1 MQRPSVF
8 DLKTIGQRGIKK
20 FPLFWI
26 AVLTGM
32 ASLLLMVGVLQ
43 YRWTRE
49 LSVAA
54 EARIGSTLQPLML
67 GWHLDFY
74 SELSAICVE
83 LQVGPDSGA
92 HDAWDDYLQRYAEW
106 NQSGASAEIREGVIG
121 NSELVREIYDWQ
133 TSAPGNPALLRL
145 NPKGKTLDAVSVPP
159 ELETLLVRLQS
170 NSANL
175 RMALRA
181 WEYQPFAENGHPA
194 ENNRPSTIGLRT
206 NALAGWQLDDSI
218 PALVHPVLH
227 HSNPFNSQTPVG
239 RVAVDWL
246 VVVLNLDYI
255 QKEILPSLTTRYFT
269 GSDGL
274 EYKVAVI
281 DEGKIPRRLIYS
293 SDVAFPSGNGDTF
306 DSEMNIF
313 GPPPESIAG
322 RYWQSSKNDESL
334 EWRKFLAPVWFP
346 VIQYA
351 SHEEPWMLLL
361 EHRTGPLQAVAK
373 SIWRRNLMTGG
384 VVLLL
389 LTVGMT
395 LVLFASR
402 RAQML
407 AKLQIDFVAAVSHE
421 LLTPLAAI
429 YCTGENFMDGLV
441 RTEADAIAHGS
452 IITGQARQLT
462 DMVRQILLF
471 ASTQNG
477 TIRYSLRPLQVSDIL
492 DSVSKNVLMLVE
504 GNGFTVEQDIPAGL
518 PDVMGDQSALA
529 QCIQNLILNA
539 VKYSG
544 KSRWIG
550 ISASVQELKN
560 HRNEIQISVQ
570 DHGTGISSSDLP
582 HVFEPFFRSPSAV
595 DAQIHGTGL
604 GLAVAKRIAN
614 AMGGNLTVVSE
625 VGLGSTFTLHLPVQ
639 WRVDR
644 VLAVTVPE
652 SIQGRRNE

>member
-1 MQRPSVF
+1 
-8 DLKTIGQRGIKK
+8 
-20 FPLFWI
+20 
-26 AVLTGM
+26 
-32 ASLLLMVGVLQ
+32 
-43 YRWTRE
+43 
-49 LSVAA
+49 
-54 EARIGSTLQPLML
+54 ML

-92 HDAWDDYLQRYAEW
+92 HDAWNDYLQRYAEW
-106 NQSGASAEIREGVIG
+106 NQAGGGNEVPDGVIA

-133 TSAPGNPALLRL
+133 TSSPGNPELLRL
-145 NPKGKTLDAVSVPP
+145 NPKAKTLDAVSVPP
-159 ELETLLVRLQS
+159 ELQTLLVRLQS

-181 WEYQPFAENGHPA
+181 WEFQPAGEIGHPE
-194 ENNRPSTIGLRT
+194 ENNRPFTIGLRT

-227 HSNPFNSQTPVG
+227 HSDPFNSQTPVG
-239 RVAVDWL
+239 RVVVDWL

-255 QKEILPSLTTRYFT
+255 KKDILPSLTTRYFT
-269 GSDGL
+269 GSGGL

-281 DEGKIPRRLIYS
+281 DNGKVPRRLIYS
-293 SDVAFPSGNGDTF
+293 SDVAFPSSNDDTF

-313 GPPPESIAG
+313 GPPPESIEG
-322 RYWQSSKNDESL
+322 RFWQSTKNGESL
-334 EWRKFLAPVWFP
+334 AWRNFLAPVWFP

-395 LVLFASR
+395 LVLFTSR
-402 RAQML
+402 RAQVL

-441 RTEADAIAHGS
+441 RTEADSIAHGS
-452 IITGQARQLT
+452 IITSQARQLT

-477 TIRYSLRPLQVSDIL
+477 TIRYSLRPLQVPHIL
-492 DSVSKNVLMLVE
+492 ESVRKNVSMLVE
-504 GNGFTVEQDIPAGL
+504 VNGFVVEQHIQSGL
-518 PDVMGDQSALA
+518 PDVMGDLSAIS

-560 HRNEIQISVQ
+560 RRREIQVSVQ
-570 DHGTGISSSDLP
+570 DRGTGISRSELP
-582 HVFEPFFRSPSAV
+582 HIFEPFYRSPRAV

-604 GLAVAKRIAN
+604 GLAVGKRIAQ
-614 AMGGNLTVVSE
+614 AMGGSLTVTSE
-625 VGLGSTFTLHLPVQ
+625 EGLGSTFTLHLPVQ
-639 WRVDR
+639 WKADR
-644 VLAVTVPE
+644 ELALTVPE
-652 SIQGRRNE
+652 SN